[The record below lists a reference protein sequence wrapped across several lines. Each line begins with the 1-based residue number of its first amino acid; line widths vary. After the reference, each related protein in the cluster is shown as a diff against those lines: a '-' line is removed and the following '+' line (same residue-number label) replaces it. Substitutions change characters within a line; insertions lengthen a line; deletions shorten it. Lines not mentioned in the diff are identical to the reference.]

1 MIEEEPNPLWMPR
14 GSVRALLTLG
24 MTILSGY
31 MVASEINVPEWWQ
44 VINAGALAGYG
55 ITRYLAPR
63 NITVKEPVHLED
75 VDLLNRGNL

>member
-1 MIEEEPNPLWMPR
+1 MIEEETNPLWMPR

-24 MTILSGY
+24 MTILTGY

-44 VINAGALAGYG
+44 LMNGGAIAGYG
-55 ITRYLAPR
+55 ITRYLSPR
-63 NITVKEPVHLED
+63 TITVKEPVHLED